1 MKVMIS
7 IYRKLLRL
15 QFWRWKHVN
24 YPVLGLFAMIL
35 VWDTAT
41 QLFLKIGVSSHG
53 EFPVNSISAALSYLR
68 AIAMEPALWLGVVT
82 LLLAFITWLSI
93 IARID
98 LSKAHPATSVSYVT
112 VTIASAV
119 FLNETISLL
128 KLSGI
133 LVIILGV
140 YLVAE

>member
-1 MKVMIS
+1 MKVIVS

-41 QLFLKIGVSSHG
+41 QLFLKTGVSSHG
-53 EFPVNSISAALSYLR
+53 EFPVNSISAGFSYLR
-68 AIAMEPALWLGVVT
+68 AIAMEPAIWLGVFT
-82 LLLAFITWLSI
+82 LILAFITWLAI

-98 LSKAHPATSVSYVT
+98 LSKAHPATSISYVT
-112 VTIASAV
+112 VTIASAI

-128 KLSGI
+128 KFCGI
-133 LVIILGV
+133 IVIILGV